1 MLVLRN
7 GYTSTIFLP
16 VYPFSNSKKLV
27 AAAETAP
34 LSTLPE
40 IYPTSGFSPQEGEL
54 NLDTVTYWSIT
65 LRWDF
70 TVQVLKVSKI
80 ILTKS
85 NVLSY

>member
-54 NLDTVTYWSIT
+54 NLDTLLHTGPLHSDGI
-65 LRWDF
+65 
-70 TVQVLKVSKI
+70 S
-80 ILTKS
+80 
-85 NVLSY
+85 LSRC